1 MTIIVKKNYSPSL
14 FKIIKEKLNNL
25 ELVSLPTET
34 VYGLA
39 GLGTKIESAKKIY
52 KLKERP
58 LHKKL
63 IFHCSD
69 MKMVKKFFFIDQEN
83 EMLAN
88 RFWPGPLTLILKRK
102 SLQIPK
108 SLTINNDCAVR
119 IPKNDFTIEVIKKVG
134 LPLIM
139 PSANRFKKLSPI
151 NAKMV
156 SNQFKDTNLLIIDGG
171 KCKIG
176 LESTLVRILKNK
188 LEIIRP
194 GKISL
199 SQIKKVL
206 PYINLFNNNKEKF
219 FPGTSKKHYSPNK
232 QIYLNI
238 KHPVDKSAYL
248 NFGKKH
254 KKEFKNL
261 SEKGSLNEAAKNLY
275 HFIFLADQ
283 NKDFKTISI
292 APIPNRDIGEAI
304 NDRLK
309 RAAR

>member
-1 MTIIVKKNYSPSL
+1 
-14 FKIIKEKLNNL
+14 
-25 ELVSLPTET
+25 
-34 VYGLA
+34 
-39 GLGTKIESAKKIY
+39 
-52 KLKERP
+52 
-58 LHKKL
+58 
-63 IFHCSD
+63 
-69 MKMVKKFFFIDQEN
+69 MVKKFFFLDQEN

-102 SLQIPK
+102 SIQIPK

-119 IPKNDFTIEVIKKVG
+119 IPKNDFTIEVIKKIN

-156 SNQFKDTNLLIIDGG
+156 FNQFKDTNLLIIDGG

-238 KHPVDKSAYL
+238 KHPIDKSAYL

-261 SEKGSLNEAAKNLY
+261 SEKRSLNEAAKNLY

>member
-1 MTIIVKKNYSPSL
+1 MTIIVKKNNSPSL
-14 FKIIKEKLNNL
+14 FKMIKEKLNNL

-69 MKMVKKFFFIDQEN
+69 MNMVKKFFFLDQEN
-83 EMLAN
+83 EILAK

-102 SLQIPK
+102 SFQIPK

>member
-1 MTIIVKKNYSPSL
+1 MTIIVKKNYSSSL

-69 MKMVKKFFFIDQEN
+69 MKMVKKFFFLDQEN
-83 EMLAN
+83 EILAKK
-88 RFWPGPLTLILKRK
+88 FWPGPLTLILKKK
-102 SLQIPK
+102 SPLIPK
-108 SLTINNDCAVR
+108 TLTINNDCAVR
-119 IPKNDFTIEVIKKVG
+119 IPKNDFTIAVIKKMG
-134 LPLIM
+134 LPIVM

-156 SNQFKDTNLLIIDGG
+156 SEQFGDTNLFIIDGG
-171 KCKIG
+171 KCTIG
-176 LESTLVRILKNK
+176 LESTLVRIIKNN

-194 GKISL
+194 GKVSL
-199 SQIKKVL
+199 NQIKKEL
-206 PYINLFNNNKEKF
+206 PYINHKESAERF
-219 FPGTSKKHYSPNK
+219 FSGTSKKHYSPNK
-232 QIYLNI
+232 KIYLNI
-238 KHPVDKSAYL
+238 KKPDNHSAYL

-283 NKDFKTISI
+283 NQDFKTISI
-292 APIPNRDIGEAI
+292 APIPNRNIGEAI

-309 RAAR
+309 RAAK

>member
-69 MKMVKKFFFIDQEN
+69 MKMVKKFFFLDQEN
-83 EMLAN
+83 EILAK

-261 SEKGSLNEAAKNLY
+261 SEKESLNEAAKNLY

>member
-1 MTIIVKKNYSPSL
+1 MTIIVKKNYSSSL

-69 MKMVKKFFFIDQEN
+69 MKMVKKFFFLDQEN
-83 EMLAN
+83 EILAK

-119 IPKNDFTIEVIKKVG
+119 IPKNDFTIEVIKKIG

-261 SEKGSLNEAAKNLY
+261 SEKESLNEAAKNLY

>member
-69 MKMVKKFFFIDQEN
+69 MKMVKQFFFLDQEN
-83 EMLAN
+83 EILAK

>member
-1 MTIIVKKNYSPSL
+1 MTIIVKKNYPSSL

-25 ELVSLPTET
+25 ESVVLPTET

-69 MKMVKKFFFIDQEN
+69 MKMVKKFFFLDQEN

>member
-1 MTIIVKKNYSPSL
+1 MTIIVKKNYSSSL

-39 GLGTKIESAKKIY
+39 GLGTRIESAKKIY

-69 MKMVKKFFFIDQEN
+69 MKMVKKFFFLDQEN
-83 EMLAN
+83 EILAKK
-88 RFWPGPLTLILKRK
+88 FWPGPLTLILKRK
-102 SLQIPK
+102 SLLIPK
-108 SLTINNDCAVR
+108 TLTINNDCAVR
-119 IPKNDFTIEVIKKVG
+119 IPKNDFTISVIKKVG
-134 LPLIM
+134 LPLVM

-156 SNQFKDTNLLIIDGG
+156 SEQFGDTNLFIIDGG
-171 KCKIG
+171 KCNIG

-199 SQIKKVL
+199 NQIKKEL
-206 PYINLFNNNKEKF
+206 PYINLKKNAERYFS
-219 FPGTSKKHYSPNK
+219 GTSKKHYSPNK
-232 QIYLNI
+232 KIFLNI
-238 KHPVDKSAYL
+238 KKPASNSAYL

-254 KKEFKNL
+254 KKEFRNL
-261 SEKGSLNEAAKNLY
+261 SEKGSLDEAAKNLY

-283 NKDFKTISI
+283 NQDFKTISI
-292 APIPNRDIGEAI
+292 APIPNRNIGEAI
-304 NDRLK
+304 NDRLM
-309 RAAR
+309 RASK

>member
-1 MTIIVKKNYSPSL
+1 MTIIVKKNFSPSL
-14 FKIIKEKLNNL
+14 FKIIKDKLNNH

-39 GLGTKIESAKKIY
+39 GLGTKILSAKKIY
-52 KLKERP
+52 KLKNRP

-69 MKMVKKFFFIDQEN
+69 LKMVKKFFFLDQEN
-83 EMLAN
+83 EILAK

-119 IPKNDFTIEVIKKVG
+119 IPKNDFTIELIKKMG

-156 SNQFKDTNLLIIDGG
+156 SNQFEGTNLLIIDGG

-176 LESTLVRILKNK
+176 LESTLIRIFKNK

-206 PYINLFNNNKEKF
+206 PYINLFKNKEKF
-219 FPGTSKKHYSPNK
+219 FSGTSKRHYSPNK
-232 QIYLNI
+232 KIYLDI
-238 KHPVDKSAYL
+238 KKPANNSAYL

-254 KKEFKNL
+254 TKEFKNL
-261 SEKGSLNEAAKNLY
+261 SEKGNLNEAAKNLY

-283 NKDFKTISI
+283 NNDFKTISI
-292 APIPNRDIGEAI
+292 APIPHGDIGEAI

>member
-1 MTIIVKKNYSPSL
+1 MSIIVKKNYSSCL

-25 ELVSLPTET
+25 ELVVLPTET

-69 MKMVKKFFFIDQEN
+69 MKMVKKFFFLDQEN
-83 EMLAN
+83 EILAK

-119 IPKNDFTIEVIKKVG
+119 IPKNDFTIKVIKKIG
-134 LPLIM
+134 LPLLM

-156 SNQFKDTNLLIIDGG
+156 SDQFKDTNLLIIDGG

-206 PYINLFNNNKEKF
+206 PYINLFKNKEKF
-219 FPGTSKKHYSPNK
+219 FSGTSKKHYSPNK
-232 QIYLNI
+232 KIYLNI
-238 KHPVDKSAYL
+238 KKPANKSAYL

-254 KKEFKNL
+254 NKEFKNL

>member
-1 MTIIVKKNYSPSL
+1 MTIIVKKNYSSSL

-25 ELVSLPTET
+25 ELVCLPTET

-69 MKMVKKFFFIDQEN
+69 MKMVKKFFFLDQEN
-83 EMLAN
+83 EILAK

-119 IPKNDFTIEVIKKVG
+119 IPKNDFTIEVIKKIG

>member
-1 MTIIVKKNYSPSL
+1 MTIIVKKNYSSSV

-25 ELVSLPTET
+25 ELVVLPTET

-69 MKMVKKFFFIDQEN
+69 MKMVKKFFFLDQEN
-83 EMLAN
+83 EILAK

-156 SNQFKDTNLLIIDGG
+156 SDQFKDTNLLIIDGG

-261 SEKGSLNEAAKNLY
+261 SEKESLNEAAKNLY

>member
-1 MTIIVKKNYSPSL
+1 MTIIVKKNYSSSL
-14 FKIIKEKLNNL
+14 FKIIKEKLKNF
-25 ELVSLPTET
+25 ELISLPTET

-69 MKMVKKFFFIDQEN
+69 MKMVNKFFFLDQEN
-83 EMLAN
+83 EILAKK
-88 RFWPGPLTLILKRK
+88 FWPGPLTLILKRK
-102 SLQIPK
+102 SLLIPK
-108 SLTINNDCAVR
+108 TLTINNDCAVR
-119 IPKNDFTIEVIKKVG
+119 IPKNDFTINIIKKVG
-134 LPLIM
+134 LPIVM

-156 SNQFKDTNLLIIDGG
+156 SEQFGDTNLFIIDGG
-171 KCKIG
+171 KCNIG
-176 LESTLVRILKNK
+176 LESTLVRIIENR

-194 GKISL
+194 GKISFN
-199 SQIKKVL
+199 QIKKEL
-206 PYINLFNNNKEKF
+206 PYINLKENTEMF
-219 FPGTSKKHYSPNK
+219 FSGTSKKHYSPNK
-232 QIYLNI
+232 KIYLNI
-238 KHPVDKSAYL
+238 KKPANNSAYL

-261 SEKGSLNEAAKNLY
+261 SKKGSLNEAAKNLY

-283 NKDFKTISI
+283 NQDFKTISI
-292 APIPNRDIGEAI
+292 APIPNRNIGEAI
-304 NDRLK
+304 NDRLL
-309 RAAR
+309 RAAK

>member
-1 MTIIVKKNYSPSL
+1 MTIIVKKNNSPSL

-69 MKMVKKFFFIDQEN
+69 MKMVKKFFFLDQEN
-83 EMLAN
+83 EILAK

-119 IPKNDFTIEVIKKVG
+119 IPKNDFTIEVIKKIG

-206 PYINLFNNNKEKF
+206 PYINLFKNKEKF
-219 FPGTSKKHYSPNK
+219 FSGTSKKHYSPNK
-232 QIYLNI
+232 KIYLNI
-238 KHPVDKSAYL
+238 KKPANKSAYL

-261 SEKGSLNEAAKNLY
+261 SKKGSLNEAAKNLY

>member
-1 MTIIVKKNYSPSL
+1 MTIIVKKNYSSSL

-69 MKMVKKFFFIDQEN
+69 MKMVKKFFFLDQEN
-83 EMLAN
+83 EILAK

-119 IPKNDFTIEVIKKVG
+119 IPKNDFTIEVIKKIG

-206 PYINLFNNNKEKF
+206 PYINLF
-219 FPGTSKKHYSPNK
+219 KK
-232 QIYLNI
+232 
-238 KHPVDKSAYL
+238 
-248 NFGKKH
+248 
-254 KKEFKNL
+254 
-261 SEKGSLNEAAKNLY
+261 
-275 HFIFLADQ
+275 
-283 NKDFKTISI
+283 
-292 APIPNRDIGEAI
+292 
-304 NDRLK
+304 
-309 RAAR
+309 

>member
-1 MTIIVKKNYSPSL
+1 MTIIVKKNYSSSF

-69 MKMVKKFFFIDQEN
+69 MNMVKKFFFLDQEN
-83 EMLAN
+83 EILAK

-119 IPKNDFTIEVIKKVG
+119 IPKNDFTIEVIKKIG

-156 SNQFKDTNLLIIDGG
+156 SDQFKDTNLLIIDGG

-275 HFIFLADQ
+275 HFIFLVDQ

>member
-58 LHKKL
+58 LNKKL

-69 MKMVKKFFFIDQEN
+69 MKMVNKFFFLNQEN
-83 EMLAN
+83 EILAKK
-88 RFWPGPLTLILKRK
+88 FWPGPLTLILKRK
-102 SLQIPK
+102 SLLIPK
-108 SLTINNDCAVR
+108 TLTINNDCAVR
-119 IPKNDFTIEVIKKVG
+119 IPKNDFTINIIKKVG
-134 LPLIM
+134 LPIVM

-156 SNQFKDTNLLIIDGG
+156 SEQFGDTNLFIIDGG
-171 KCKIG
+171 KCNIG
-176 LESTLVRILKNK
+176 LESTLVRIIENR

-194 GKISL
+194 GKISFN
-199 SQIKKVL
+199 QIKKEL
-206 PYINLFNNNKEKF
+206 PYINLKENTEMF
-219 FPGTSKKHYSPNK
+219 FSGTSKKHYSPNK
-232 QIYLNI
+232 KIYLNI
-238 KHPVDKSAYL
+238 KKPANNSAYL

-261 SEKGSLNEAAKNLY
+261 SKKGSLNEAAKNLY

-283 NKDFKTISI
+283 NQDFKTISI
-292 APIPNRDIGEAI
+292 APIPNRNIGEAI
-304 NDRLK
+304 NDRLL
-309 RAAR
+309 RAAK

>member
-1 MTIIVKKNYSPSL
+1 MTIIIKKNFSPSL
-14 FKIIKEKLNNL
+14 FNIIKHKINNQ

-39 GLGTKIESAKKIY
+39 GLGTNIKSANKIY
-52 KLKERP
+52 QIKNRP

-69 MKMVKKFFFIDQEN
+69 IKMVKRFFFLDQEN
-83 EMLAN
+83 EILAK
-88 RFWPGPLTLILKRK
+88 RFWPGPITLILKRK

-108 SLTINNDCAVR
+108 SLTLNNDCAVR
-119 IPKNDFTIEVIKKVG
+119 IPRNDFTIEVIKKIG
-134 LPLIM
+134 SPLVM
-139 PSANRFKKLSPI
+139 PSANKFKKLSPI

-156 SNQFKDTNLLIIDGG
+156 AEQFKDTNLFIIDGG
-171 KCKIG
+171 KCSVG
-176 LESTLVRILKNK
+176 LESTLVKIRNSE
-188 LEIIRP
+188 LEVIRP
-194 GKISL
+194 GKISIEQL
-199 SQIKKVL
+199 KKEL
-206 PYINLFNNNKEKF
+206 PYISTKKNGEKF
-219 FPGTSKKHYSPNK
+219 FSGTSKKHYSPNK
-232 QIYLNI
+232 KIHLDVKKPLN
-238 KHPVDKSAYL
+238 KTAYL

-261 SEKGSLNEAAKNLY
+261 SQKGNLNEAAKNLY

-292 APIPNRDIGEAI
+292 APIPHRDIGEAI

-309 RAAR
+309 RAAK

>member
-1 MTIIVKKNYSPSL
+1 MTIIVKKNYSSSL

-25 ELVSLPTET
+25 ELVGLPTET

-69 MKMVKKFFFIDQEN
+69 MKMVKKFFFLDQEN
-83 EMLAN
+83 EILAK

-119 IPKNDFTIEVIKKVG
+119 IPKNDFTIEVIKKIG

-156 SNQFKDTNLLIIDGG
+156 SDQFKDTNLLIIDGG

>member
-1 MTIIVKKNYSPSL
+1 MTIIVKKNYSSSL
-14 FKIIKEKLNNL
+14 FKIIIEKLNNL

-69 MKMVKKFFFIDQEN
+69 MKMVKKFFFLDQEN
-83 EMLAN
+83 EILAK

-156 SNQFKDTNLLIIDGG
+156 SDQFKDTNLLIIDGG

-261 SEKGSLNEAAKNLY
+261 SEKESLNEAAKNLY

-292 APIPNRDIGEAI
+292 APIPNQDIGEAI

>member
-69 MKMVKKFFFIDQEN
+69 MKMVKQFFLLDQEN
-83 EMLAN
+83 EILAK

>member
-1 MTIIVKKNYSPSL
+1 MTIIVKKNNSSSL
-14 FKIIKEKLNNL
+14 LKIIKEKLNNL

-69 MKMVKKFFFIDQEN
+69 MKMVKKFFFLDQEN
-83 EMLAN
+83 EMLAK
-88 RFWPGPLTLILKRK
+88 RFWPGPLTLVLKRK